1 MELITDFILWLKD
14 RPLSKYYLVT
24 QNGKLFDV
32 PFVLGRIAQEAELCD
47 TTGIWLKDY
56 EHFDLIDVTQKRTS
70 LQTKAELLGCT
81 AKSGTGKNAI
91 KLWNEGKLKELK
103 EYCMQDVDT
112 TEEVFQKWKELQ
124 KQ

>member
-1 MELITDFILWLKD
+1 M
-14 RPLSKYYLVT
+14 
-24 QNGKLFDV
+24 FDV
-32 PFVLGRIAQEAELCD
+32 PFLLGRLAQEVDLCD

-56 EHFDLIDVTQKRTS
+56 EHFDLIDITQKRTF

-81 AKSGTGKNAI
+81 AKSGNGKNAI

-112 TEEVFQKWKELQ
+112 TEEVFQKWKKLQ